1 MHFSDTLPPPNNEI
15 WTAMYNL
22 WYIEKW
28 KLKKDHKFV
37 FHKNFIRLQKLI
49 LITKQK
55 FLYSFYTRWS
65 QFLNSSKKSI
75 KHRKKKCISKVFSVR
90 NNYIH
95 YIFDETENSFFL
107 MATNSTKYYT
117 KVVNNLLNILFV
129 NFKVITKC
137 VTVS

>member
-28 KLKKDHKFV
+28 KLKKDHKFI
-37 FHKNFIRLQKLI
+37 FHKNFIQLQKLI

-75 KHRKKKCISKVFSVR
+75 KHRKKNVYQKCLVSAITIYTTFLMRQKIV
-90 NNYIH
+90 
-95 YIFDETENSFFL
+95 FFL